1 MKRLV
6 TLLLLAVAVA
16 AAYLYPPFGASRL
29 YLHPYWA
36 TNPRADVAHYPMAG
50 YFALFGSDSLN
61 SIRMYRSPADSM
73 PYFRL
78 VTKEGDTVRFN
89 RGGIYTT
96 GDLWAQ
102 TVHYTTLDPAPA
114 GSNDSLKRGLWF
126 LSRGTWAKCGES
138 LAADSGAVHSA
149 GNSWWLGILGKASDA
164 FGADSADVGVVSRS
178 CTGQAATVATIA
190 GLTADTAVA
199 AGRASDLVGA
209 AADSIKFWAGDG
221 TMRLRSSWNMPQT
234 LTDGATINWSL
245 ALGGCAKVTLG
256 GNRTLA
262 NPTNI
267 VNGTKVQLFIVQD
280 STGSRTLTWG
290 SHYKFCG
297 GTTAPT
303 LTATGWPTPG
313 GDLFEFVCYSD
324 TLLYFANFCPA
335 IWP

>member
-199 AGRASDLVGA
+199 AGRATKVAVRSVDTASTATPTPNCDLIDQYDLTALA
-209 AADSIKFWAGDG
+209 AAAAFGVPSG
-221 TMRLRSSWNMPQT
+221 TP
-234 LTDGATINWSL
+234 INGQKL
-245 ALGGCAKVTLG
+245 VVRILD
-256 GNRTLA
+256 
-262 NPTNI
+262 
-267 VNGTKVQLFIVQD
+267 NGTA
-280 STGSRTLTWG
+280 RALTWNAV
-290 SHYKFCG
+290 YADG
-297 GTTAPT
+297 GGLLPVSSIAGKRTMVGLIYDSSLSKWQCWAC
-303 LTATGWPTPG
+303 AT
-313 GDLFEFVCYSD
+313 E
-324 TLLYFANFCPA
+324 
-335 IWP
+335 

>member
-1 MKRLV
+1 MKRL
-6 TLLLLAVAVA
+6 TLCLLILAG
-16 AAYLYPPFGASRL
+16 LASAQLGPLKITIDSGWCKR
-29 YLHPYWA
+29 WA
-36 TNPRADVAHYPMAG
+36 GTSTLTPRA
-50 YFALFGSDSLN
+50 
-61 SIRMYRSPADSM
+61 
-73 PYFRL
+73 
-78 VTKEGDTVRFN
+78 EGDAWMLAPWW
-89 RGGIYTT
+89 GIK
-96 GDLWAQ
+96 AQ
-102 TVHYTTLDPAPA
+102 I
-114 GSNDSLKRGLWF
+114 DSIVL
-126 LSRGTWAKCGES
+126 T
-138 LAADSGAVHSA
+138 
-149 GNSWWLGILGKASDA
+149 GKAADA